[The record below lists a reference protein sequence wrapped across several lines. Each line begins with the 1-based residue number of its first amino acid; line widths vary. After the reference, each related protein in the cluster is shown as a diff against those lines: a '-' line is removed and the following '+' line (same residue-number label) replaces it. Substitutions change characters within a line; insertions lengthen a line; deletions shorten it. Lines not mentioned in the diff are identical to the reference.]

1 MLLSTQMPVDLVFT
15 PEVRA
20 SDGTLIYDR
29 KDAIQFARNY
39 RARAPDEESAQI
51 LHLLESATT
60 PEELESAAQRFRSWV
75 AHLDRDR

>member
-1 MLLSTQMPVDLVFT
+1 MFT

-29 KDAIQFARNY
+29 RDEIQFARNY

>member
-1 MLLSTQMPVDLVFT
+1 MFT

-29 KDAIQFARNY
+29 RDAIQFARNY

>member
-1 MLLSTQMPVDLVFT
+1 MPVDLMFT

-29 KDAIQFARNY
+29 RDAIQFARNY